1 MSVHLILFSNQLY
14 KQAVILAEEC
24 KQYWDKFE
32 ELKIKTKVTL
42 KEIQKVIYSVS
53 ESTDFDTLYEQITNI
68 MTILDGYHIEL
79 ELVTYDVKER
89 IIASRHGKP
98 VVLGY
103 GGVASLACVGSFY
116 VGGPLIIVLTCGLA
130 SGVVPYSIV
139 TFLSLDKT
147 NEELKQLEWETRK
160 LGLELA
166 KHQARFQVRLILMKG
181 PSKEFHIKSE
191 GCEDPN
197 VKQMENTCGFAY
209 IKVNGIDFSP
219 HGRGCNVVVVDGR
232 TGGVLERKTFH
243 TNENPSAGDHLKEY
257 LDGLDGNKIVLVAIQ
272 DEGSMFMK
280 SALDALKRLG
290 ATEPIADY
298 RGSFAFVGYAGV
310 TKPSWIAQK
319 SAKRGQGPS
328 EIFLKIP

>member
-1 MSVHLILFSNQLY
+1 MSSQDRKYFRFRFSRILVLLILFIPLTPSTKNKSSVPECFLKLKRSLISSQSDDEFKKSIITCLRSVEWQQLPGFSNRNIHLLIEEIPPDIANSPKGGLFALSVHLILFSNQLY

-181 PSKEFHIKSE
+181 KL
-191 GCEDPN
+191 N
-197 VKQMENTCGFAY
+197 
-209 IKVNGIDFSP
+209 
-219 HGRGCNVVVVDGR
+219 
-232 TGGVLERKTFH
+232 H
-243 TNENPSAGDHLKEY
+243 TLPVH
-257 LDGLDGNKIVLVAIQ
+257 
-272 DEGSMFMK
+272 
-280 SALDALKRLG
+280 
-290 ATEPIADY
+290 
-298 RGSFAFVGYAGV
+298 
-310 TKPSWIAQK
+310 
-319 SAKRGQGPS
+319 
-328 EIFLKIP
+328 